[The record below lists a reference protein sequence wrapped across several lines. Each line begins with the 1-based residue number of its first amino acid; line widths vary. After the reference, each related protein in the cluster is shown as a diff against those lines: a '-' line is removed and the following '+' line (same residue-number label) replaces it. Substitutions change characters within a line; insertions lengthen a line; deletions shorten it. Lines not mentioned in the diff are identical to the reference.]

1 MAETRLVDWSSLW
14 RKEDWLAVWLGFA
27 ILLSVAGGV
36 VSWLPKIAKWS
47 DIGSAI
53 KIVDLPYFLL
63 LGFGLF
69 AVTAVLER
77 RANLKAYAMGF
88 PVVFL
93 FALLSFVLAN
103 QVNVSSWGLEF
114 AIWALIFGLLISNTV
129 GTPKWLRQ
137 AVKTELFIKVGLVL
151 LGAEILFQVILSA
164 GVLGMV
170 QAVVSVF
177 LVWYFCY
184 FLALRAGLGKEFG
197 SILASG
203 VSICGVSAAIATGGA
218 IKGDP
223 KKVSHAISLI
233 LLVAMPMLVG
243 LPLLARSMEI
253 PETVA
258 GAWIGGTIDTT
269 PAVVAAGA
277 LYSRR
282 AMEVASI
289 IKMSQNVL
297 IGVVAFI
304 LALYWSVRVERG
316 LQKEKPSPVEIWYR
330 FPKFVV
336 GFIVASALF
345 SLLMV
350 PLVGETAV
358 KSMQGI
364 TGGIRGWF
372 FAMAFVCVGLD
383 TRFAELVK
391 MGRGKPA
398 AVFIAAQI
406 FNILLTLGL
415 AYLLFGGSIVP
426 V

>member
-1 MAETRLVDWSSLW
+1 
-14 RKEDWLAVWLGFA
+14 
-27 ILLSVAGGV
+27 
-36 VSWLPKIAKWS
+36 
-47 DIGSAI
+47 
-53 KIVDLPYFLL
+53 
-63 LGFGLF
+63 
-69 AVTAVLER
+69 
-77 RANLKAYAMGF
+77 
-88 PVVFL
+88 
-93 FALLSFVLAN
+93 
-103 QVNVSSWGLEF
+103 VNVSSWGLEF
-114 AIWALIFGLLISNTV
+114 AIWALLFGLLISNTL
-129 GTPKWLRQ
+129 GTPKWLKQ
-137 AVKTELFIKVGLVL
+137 AVKTELFIKVGLVM

-170 QAVVSVF
+170 QAVVVVL

-184 FLALRAGLGKEFG
+184 LLAVKAGLDKEFG
-197 SILASG
+197 CIMASG

-223 KKVSHAISLI
+223 KKVSHTISLV

-243 LPLLARSMEI
+243 LPMLAKSMGLPDI
-253 PETVA
+253 VA

-277 LYSRR
+277 LYSTK

-304 LALYWSVRVERG
+304 LAVLWSVRAGMRS
-316 LQKEKPSPVEIWYR
+316 QSEKPSPLEIWYR

-336 GFIVASALF
+336 GFVVASAVF
-345 SLLMV
+345 SLLLV
-350 PLVGETAV
+350 PWMGDVAV
-358 KSMQGI
+358 KAIQGV

-398 AVFIAAQI
+398 GVFVAAQI
-406 FNILLTLGL
+406 FNIFLTLGL

-426 V
+426 A

>member
-1 MAETRLVDWSSLW
+1 MAETRRVNWSSLW
-14 RKEDWLAVWLGFA
+14 RKEDWLAVWVGFT
-27 ILLSVAGGV
+27 ILLSVV
-36 VSWLPKIAKWS
+36 VGAVKWLPKVAKWS
-47 DIGSAI
+47 DIGAAI
-53 KIVDLPYFLL
+53 KIADLPYFLL
-63 LGFGLF
+63 LGLGLLV
-69 AVTAVLER
+69 VTAVLEKR
-77 RANLKAYAMGF
+77 ENLKAYAVGF

-114 AIWALIFGLLISNTV
+114 AIWALLFGLLISNTL
-129 GTPKWLRQ
+129 GTPKWLKQ
-137 AVKTELFIKVGLVL
+137 AVKTELFIKVGLVM

-170 QAVVSVF
+170 QAVVVVL

-184 FLALRAGLGKEFG
+184 LLAVKAGLDKEFG
-197 SILASG
+197 CIMASG

-223 KKVSHAISLI
+223 KKVSHTISLV

-243 LPLLARSMEI
+243 LPMLAKSMGLPDI
-253 PETVA
+253 VA

-277 LYSRR
+277 LYSTK

-304 LALYWSVRVERG
+304 LAVLWSVRAGMRS
-316 LQKEKPSPVEIWYR
+316 QSEKPSPLEIWYR

-336 GFIVASALF
+336 GFVVASAVF
-345 SLLMV
+345 SLLLV
-350 PLVGETAV
+350 PWMGDVAV
-358 KSMQGI
+358 KAIQGV

-398 AVFIAAQI
+398 GVFVAAQI
-406 FNILLTLGL
+406 FNIFLTLGL

-426 V
+426 A

>member
-63 LGFGLF
+63 LGFGLL

-114 AIWALIFGLLISNTV
+114 AIWALLFGLLISNTV
-129 GTPKWLRQ
+129 GTPKWLKQ

-170 QAVVSVF
+170 QAIVVVF

-243 LPLLARSMEI
+243 LPLLARSMEM

-277 LYSRR
+277 LYSRK

-316 LQKEKPSPVEIWYR
+316 SQKERPSPVEIWYR

-350 PLVGETAV
+350 PLVGEAAV

-383 TRFAELVK
+383 TRLAELVK

-398 AVFIAAQI
+398 AVFVVAQI

-415 AYLLFGGSIVP
+415 AYLLFGGLIVP
-426 V
+426 A